1 MRLPDE
7 PLLESRSSAVPPV
20 CKAYAELFGMP
31 DDGVADP
38 PDELALDEDP
48 LDEEPVDVL
57 DVLEEPDVAEVLP
70 GGGEGAV
77 GVKVSLLLP
86 KPSAEA

>member
-7 PLLESRSSAVPPV
+7 PLLESKSSAVPPV

-38 PDELALDEDP
+38 PDELALDEAP
-48 LDEEPVDVL
+48 LDEELVDVL
-57 DVLEEPDVAEVLP
+57 DELEELEVP
-70 GGGEGAV
+70 VGGGGGAV
-77 GVKVSLLLP
+77 GVNVSLLLP
-86 KPSAEA
+86 KPSAAA